1 MIRTVVSDPLLT
13 QDAADLAE
21 EARRL
26 LVDLDRDVPSGAAV
40 TTDCRPPIDV
50 FETTDAVE
58 VVVDVPGVAPDR
70 LRVAVRRDTVL
81 VVGVKMAPVADI
93 RSRFHLA
100 ERAYGHFA
108 RAVRLG
114 GAFDAN
120 RARALAS
127 GGQLRVVLPRIEDR
141 RGRVIEV
148 PVECG

>member
-1 MIRTVVSDPLLT
+1 MIRGAVTEAIT

-26 LVDLDRDVPSGAAV
+26 LVELDGEVPGAAAA

-50 FETTDAVE
+50 FETTEAVE
-58 VVVDVPGVAPDR
+58 VVVDVPGVSPDL

-81 VVGVKMAPVADI
+81 VVGVKLSPPSDGRA
-93 RSRFHLA
+93 RFHLA

-141 RGRVIEV
+141 RGRVLSV
-148 PVECG
+148 RVERE

>member
-1 MIRTVVSDPLLT
+1 MIRIAVGDPLS

-26 LVDLDRDVPSGAAV
+26 LVELDRDVPVSSAVAA
-40 TTDCRPPIDV
+40 DCRPPIDV
-50 FETTDAVE
+50 FETTEAVE
-58 VVVDVPGVAPDR
+58 VIVDVPGVPPEL

-81 VVGVKMAPVADI
+81 VVGVKLAPTSDQRA
-93 RSRFHLA
+93 RFHLA

-108 RAVRLG
+108 RAIRVG

-127 GGQLRVVLPRIEDR
+127 GGQLRVVLPRIVDR
-141 RGRVIEV
+141 RGHVLRVN
-148 PVECG
+148 VERG